1 MRMLRRWTGITRR
14 LMLAI
19 CVLLTGGTARLW
31 GQAVHING
39 GLLPTPNSTLT
50 LSASPS
56 SVSFTLLPGQVA
68 NGSAPVTIN
77 TSWLLGLAST
87 VHLYAYFTTT
97 DALTVS
103 GTAGG
108 AIPSADVLGKCST
121 GMPVSFKAF
130 TESSALAA
138 GSSLEIFAQGAVLSV
153 AANRSDQLS
162 LEIDL
167 RNLGQLPAGSYSGT
181 LTLQAQAF

>member
-1 MRMLRRWTGITRR
+1 MRVRTRAAGIAGPVVCAVC
-14 LMLAI
+14 L
-19 CVLLTGGTARLW
+19 VLTGGSAKLW

-39 GLLPTPNSTLT
+39 GLLPPSTSTLT

-56 SVSFTLLPGQVA
+56 SVSFTLAPGQVA
-68 NGSAPVTIN
+68 SGSKPVTIN

-97 DALTVS
+97 NALTLNGTS
-103 GTAGG
+103 GS

-121 GMPVSFKAF
+121 GLPVSFKAF
-130 TESSALAA
+130 TESSPLAA
-138 GSSLEIFAQGAVLSV
+138 GSSLEIFEQGALLSV
-153 AANRSDQLS
+153 AANRSDQLG